1 MSVFRSSQSYP
12 SSIWNKPAYLQNGI
26 FVYAFVHAC
35 RYKSWVPSWY
45 LNFKQLWSGVFR
57 HAQNTHL
64 SCCCNWRLRSSR
76 LNFSCVWTGMPYVFL
91 NRSLAL
97 KETILPLLPS
107 LDQIKE
113 WLKLCGLLDLMK
125 AEQQLFKIV
134 FVENN
139 ILQWTFEKFG
149 GFVEAVYSER
159 GTLSTFWIKFFI

>member
-1 MSVFRSSQSYP
+1 
-12 SSIWNKPAYLQNGI
+12 
-26 FVYAFVHAC
+26 
-35 RYKSWVPSWY
+35 
-45 LNFKQLWSGVFR
+45 
-57 HAQNTHL
+57 
-64 SCCCNWRLRSSR
+64 
-76 LNFSCVWTGMPYVFL
+76 MPYVFL

-159 GTLSTFWIKFFI
+159 GTLQKNIKINVFKAFLDAMEIFFNEG